1 MFGVIPIF
9 RDQAPERVLRVL
21 EALVATDVRAIELS
35 ASDDSTQQLLEQIHE
50 QFADRF
56 LLGVGTVYSSLTVA
70 EMAAKEVKFIRSPN
84 VNVHVI
90 RATREHGLFSVPG
103 AFTPTEVRAAADY
116 GASVVDLFPAAALS
130 PEFIET
136 LRAVQPT
143 VPLMASGGIQLHQ
156 VALYRSLGMQA
167 IGTCRAFFEPG
178 ATVAEDVARIEKA
191 LADWE

>member
-9 RDQAPERVLRVL
+9 RDQAPERVLKVL
-21 EALVATDVRAIELS
+21 EALGETPVRAIELS
-35 ASDDSTQQLLEQIHE
+35 ASDETTPALLTAIREE
-50 QFADRF
+50 FGDRF

-136 LRAVQPT
+136 LRAVQPN
-143 VPLMASGGIQLHQ
+143 VPLMASGGIQLDQ
-156 VALYRSLGMQA
+156 VRLYRSVGMQA
-167 IGTCRAFFEPG
+167 IGLCRAFFEAD
-178 ATVAEDVARIEKA
+178 ATIAEDVARIERA